1 MKANQ
6 YREKTVEELQREDK
20 NLREQLLRLR
30 FQNVAGSEENPQKKK
45 LVRRDIA
52 RIRTILREKKGPTG
66 KAPQE
71 SKS

>member
-6 YREKTVEELQREDK
+6 YREKTIEELQREDK

-30 FQNVAGSEENPQKKK
+30 FQNIAGSEENPQKKK
-45 LVRRDIA
+45 LFRRDIA
-52 RIRTILREKKGPTG
+52 RIRTILREKQGPAG
-66 KAPQE
+66 QAPQE